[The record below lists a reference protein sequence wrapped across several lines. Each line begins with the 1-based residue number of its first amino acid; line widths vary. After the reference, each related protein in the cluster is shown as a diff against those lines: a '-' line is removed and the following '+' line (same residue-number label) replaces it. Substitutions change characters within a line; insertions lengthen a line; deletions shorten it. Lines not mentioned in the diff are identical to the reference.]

1 MFLGQLKVL
10 KDSARR
16 QQMVV
21 SLLDEIDEMVFNLN
35 LILLAD
41 NGLRLILNDEIQN
54 RIK

>member
-1 MFLGQLKVL
+1 MLKH
-10 KDSARR
+10 SARR

-21 SLLDEIDEMVFNLN
+21 SLLDQIDEMVFNLN

>member
-1 MFLGQLKVL
+1 
-10 KDSARR
+10 
-16 QQMVV
+16 MVV